1 MRNLFFIYLF
11 KGFVYQCHFLCKKY
25 VSHILCEQIV
35 RLMFRMFSMN
45 HWRRTAKVVLAKKT
59 VKGFAQH
66 IEKETVGTTYHGV
79 AMG

>member
-1 MRNLFFIYLF
+1 MCKKYMRNLFFVYLF

-45 HWRRTAKVVLAKKT
+45 FKNNEKCNNKKLPRKYEN
-59 VKGFAQH
+59 V
-66 IEKETVGTTYHGV
+66 
-79 AMG
+79 